1 MEQKKEELTK
11 QSGTYPKSADTNV
24 IPKGTLT

>member
-11 QSGTYPKSADTNV
+11 QSGIYSKSGDPNV